1 MANVIPK
8 TITPKPVWY
17 CNILLII
24 ALWILLSF
32 PFGLLWSLL
41 VTGITLGALVASGVI
56 ATDTPDWH
64 GALVFDPI
72 FKTRRA
78 IFPGLSFK
86 LPWEIRE
93 KIDEKDFTD
102 LRRIISSKVEKDHPT
117 DDPAENMKVSLLIH
131 MRLRTFE
138 ITSEEAAQNLIKF
151 SSITESALTNLVQA
165 EAEKMFGTYY
175 ARKEMESLLNLT
187 KIQNAVLKVAN
198 NIKRISELE
207 KNYGISIGF
216 VLSASN
222 PDDATKALKKTP
234 AIAEALAK
242 AIEKLT
248 SKGMDPELARRAAL
262 ILDQSN
268 DYNEE
273 RFDLNIAAPDL
284 KNLKHVS
291 FMGLGKDDK
300 KKGGKK

>member
-1 MANVIPK
+1 MANIIPK
-8 TITPKPVWY
+8 TITPIRVWSL
-17 CNILLII
+17 NILLIV
-24 ALWILLSF
+24 ALWALLLF
-32 PFGLLWSLL
+32 PFGPLWSFLI
-41 VTGITLGALVASGVI
+41 TGITLGILITSGVI

-93 KIDEKDFTD
+93 KVDDKDFID
-102 LRRIISSKVEKDHPT
+102 LRRIISSKVEKEHPT
-117 DDPAENMKVSLLIH
+117 NDPAENMKVSLLIH
-131 MRLRTFE
+131 MRLVTIG
-138 ITSEEAAQNLIKF
+138 ITPEQAAKNLINF
-151 SSITESALTNLVQA
+151 SSITEIALTSLVQA

-175 ARKEMESLLNLT
+175 AGEEMEDLLDLG
-187 KIQNAVLKVAN
+187 KIQKAILEVTKNME
-198 NIKRISELE
+198 RIMELE

-234 AIAEALAK
+234 AIAEALSK

-284 KNLKHVS
+284 KNLQHVS
-291 FMGLGKDDK
+291 FMGLGKDVN